1 MVRII
6 LTILEIIIIIIKN
19 NNSNNYDNSYL
30 LAQEAHCS
38 SISLSSRPL

>member
-6 LTILEIIIIIIKN
+6 LTILEIIIIIKN